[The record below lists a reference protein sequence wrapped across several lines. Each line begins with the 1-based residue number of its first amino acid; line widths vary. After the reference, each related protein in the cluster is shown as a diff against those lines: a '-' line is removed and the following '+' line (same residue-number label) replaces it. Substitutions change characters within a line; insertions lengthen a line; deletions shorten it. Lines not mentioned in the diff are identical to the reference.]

1 MRQPSYIL
9 SVMRMTLH
17 RGKTALT
24 AALTLALCA
33 AALVFSPRC
42 KDGAAKGLELC
53 LRVLTPSLFPMMA
66 LSGLAV
72 RTGLCR
78 RIGRLL
84 EKPTRVLFG
93 LSGAFAPVVLLSLVG
108 GYPVGARA
116 IADLYRG
123 GQVGRRQAERAAL
136 FCVGAGPAFLISFV
150 GSALYGSEEIGMI
163 LLCSQVLAV
172 VLSGIVLRIFGG
184 KIKDNSNEELSVT
197 AQPFSAALVEATRDA
212 SAGMAGIVG
221 LVVLFAALTGICEE
235 MLPACDTREVLLSL
249 LDVSTGVCRL
259 QGGFPLTLTAFAVG
273 FGGVCV
279 HFQVFA
285 ALRELA
291 PHKLLFLAVRFVQGG
306 LTAVFTFIGMTL
318 FGREVAVFSTAAVGQ
333 AGFYGGS
340 VLSGAA
346 LLAVAVGFLFT
357 FKKQ

>member
-1 MRQPSYIL
+1 
-9 SVMRMTLH
+9 MTLH

-24 AALTLALCA
+24 AVLTLALCA
-33 AALVFSPRC
+33 AALVFSPKC

-66 LSGLAV
+66 LSGLTV

-123 GQVGRRQAERAAL
+123 GQVSRKQAERAAL
-136 FCVGAGPAFLISFV
+136 FCVGSGPAFLISFV
-150 GSALYGSEEIGMI
+150 GSALYGSEEIGLI

-172 VLSGIVLRIFGG
+172 ILSGIALRMIGG
-184 KIKDNSNEELSVT
+184 KISDNSEKELRIVT
-197 AQPFSAALVEATRDA
+197 QPFSAALVEATRDA
-212 SAGMAGIVG
+212 SAGMAAI
-221 LVVLFAALTGICEE
+221 ICEE
-235 MLPACDTREVLLSL
+235 LLPACDAREILLSL

-259 QGGFPLTLTAFAVG
+259 QSGFPLTMVAFAVG
-273 FGGVCV
+273 FGGLCV
-279 HFQVFA
+279 HFQIFA

-291 PHKLLFLAVRFVQGG
+291 AHKLLFFAVRFVQGG
-306 LTAVFTFIGMTL
+306 LTALFTHLGMML
-318 FGREVAVFSTAAVGQ
+318 FGREVAVFSTADVTQ

-346 LLAVAVGFLFT
+346 LLTVAVGLLFT

>member
-1 MRQPSYIL
+1 
-9 SVMRMTLH
+9 MTLH

-24 AALTLALCA
+24 AVLTLALCA
-33 AALVFSPRC
+33 AALVFSPKC

-66 LSGLAV
+66 LSGLTV

-116 IADLYRG
+116 ITDLYRG
-123 GQVGRRQAERAAL
+123 GQVSRKQAERAAL
-136 FCVGAGPAFLISFV
+136 FCVGSGPAFLISFV
-150 GSALYGSEEIGMI
+150 GSALYGSEEIGLI

-172 VLSGIVLRIFGG
+172 ILSGIALRIIGG
-184 KIKDNSNEELSVT
+184 KISDNSEKELRIVT
-197 AQPFSAALVEATRDA
+197 QPFSAALVEATRDA
-212 SAGMAGIVG
+212 SAGMAAICG
-221 LVVLFAALTGICEE
+221 LVVLFAAFTGICEE
-235 MLPACDTREVLLSL
+235 LLPACDEREILLSL

-259 QGGFPLTLTAFAVG
+259 QSGFPLTMTAFAVG
-273 FGGVCV
+273 FGGLCV
-279 HFQVFA
+279 HFQIFA

-291 PHKLLFLAVRFVQGG
+291 AHKLLFFAVRFVQGG
-306 LTAVFTFIGMTL
+306 LTALFTHLGMML
-318 FGREVAVFSTAAVGQ
+318 FGREVAVFSTADVTQ

-346 LLAVAVGFLFT
+346 LLTVAVGFLFT